1 MTTPA
6 YPRQLL
12 PMPNEAGQ
20 TSTAGNDHHN
30 NKGGILCT
38 YIKKKRKKRSPKDH
52 TVIKCRGIK
61 KHDHDDD
68 QHHHHSHDK
77 DDHKDNKCV
86 IGGDKKKNGD
96 DGNTPTGDELT
107 MFMRAKTVVFKA
119 SGLKPNTRYYP
130 FFNDKFVGPY
140 CSTTDGLQTSNVVTN
155 PIGDVIGNFYIPAS
169 TFLCGNHIFKLVD
182 SVITDSNSNTIPA
195 AGHTKAEAQYT
206 AIGVLKEIQTQ
217 VTEETNNS
225 SGGTVITIP
234 PPPPPCPTAPKPPMV
249 ITYTRTVT
257 TKTVSP
263 TNVKGAPSLG
273 GPFGFNNFNRKGESQ
288 STTTTRTETKTRST
302 TLGAPPN
309 GVNTA
314 TVTYSPWVA
323 GSAKIDPNWKAPTEP
338 YNDPL
343 AQSFYIDSNKYPN
356 GTFVTS
362 IEVFFKKVDQSCPVA
377 LELRNMINGTP
388 GSTILPGGKVVLPGY
403 SISSSANATVA
414 TKFRFDYPIFLQPN
428 TEYCFVL
435 KSTSMGYEAWA
446 SKFGAIDITG
456 QTTTTGSTV
465 VTIPATAPVYSNV
478 NKVQTFQTAGTTSF
492 TVPDGVT
499 SIKVTAIGG
508 GGGGQQ
514 GYGNYSGSGGAGA
527 GGGAGQTI
535 TSTITVTPGQV
546 LSVVVG
552 AGGAGATSTTTGG
565 GYGGTGPNGGP
576 GANGGDSYITGFS
589 TTNATGGVGG
599 SKLAG
604 TGNYDRSK
612 PNGNWLGNG
621 GSWWYGFVGQ
631 NSTKGAGGAGG
642 VINTKGSAGTFGA
655 GGGGGA
661 ASNYSPND
669 YQTNGGNGGA
679 GFISLS
685 YVQTTLVTA
694 GTPET
699 TQVVNTSNIT
709 GGRLI
714 TEQPFGG
721 VLFKSA
727 NDFSWTPDQLEDLKF
742 NLYVAEFNTTTTG
755 NLEFKPQ
762 KNTSLNVYYN
772 TARNLLL
779 SSLTTTA
786 SSGVVNITIPMHAL
800 SNNDYIYIQ
809 HMPSNTIN
817 GIDLQN
823 LVGQFQVA
831 YVDEDNI
838 TITALNS
845 NTATISGSMI
855 SSDETHEINTIPPI
869 MPASLSNSVVTVESN
884 TNNNSPITIP
894 LSPAEALPPIPPTE
908 LGDYSF
914 TVYSNI
920 QANEVMIDYMGTEV
934 AGTGI
939 KEFVKMANGQSTAGS
954 EEPYDANPYLEID
967 KDGSFHSFGE
977 PRLLATPKN
986 ETEHSLELGNDIS
999 TKVKI
1004 NLDSLDKY
1012 VSPVVDINGMSLM
1025 VKTYVIDNQAD
1036 EIDDIEALTGPTL
1049 SDFNDETQN
1058 SEVGAGTGNASAKY
1072 KTAIVQNVD
1081 SALQISIFINANC
1094 PSPAKIDCYIR
1105 TSNDP
1110 TTHMDRPWKW
1120 VSLDGV
1126 FGTPFVNSP
1135 DKNTINE
1142 YYFDYTAAERFNTFD
1157 LKFVMRSTNNSIVP
1171 KIYSVRTMT
1180 IIDNA

>member
-6 YPRQLL
+6 YIKPL
-12 PMPNEAGQ
+12 PPSSIEAGQ

-30 NKGGILCT
+30 NKGGIYHT
-38 YIKKKRKKRSPKDH
+38 HRKIKRKKRGAKDY
-52 TVIKCRGIK
+52 TVIKCNGIK
-61 KHDHDDD
+61 NYDRDDH
-68 QHHHHSHDK
+68 QHHHHSHDRQE
-77 DDHKDNKCV
+77 DDENSNK
-86 IGGDKKKNGD
+86 IGGHDGKRGD
-96 DGNTPTGDELT
+96 DGSTLTGDKLA
-107 MFMRAKTVVFKA
+107 MYMRAKTVVFKA

-140 CSTTDGLQTSNVVTN
+140 CSTTDGLQTSNIVTN
-155 PIGDVIGNFYIPAS
+155 PIGDVVGSFYIPAN
-169 TFLCGNHIFKLVD
+169 TFLSGHHIFKLVD
-182 SVITDSNSNTIPA
+182 RVIVDSNTNTIPA
-195 AGHTKAEAQYT
+195 PGHTEAQAKYT
-206 AIGVLKEIQTQ
+206 AIGVLKQLETQ
-217 VTEETNNS
+217 VTEETSGTSGNNS
-225 SGGTVITIP
+225 TPIIT

-249 ITYTRTVT
+249 ITYTRTVS
-257 TKTVSP
+257 TKVVTP
-263 TNVKGAPSLG
+263 TNIKGGSIVIG
-273 GPFGFNNFNRKGESQ
+273 GPFGGTNKGGSQ
-288 STTTTRTETKTRST
+288 SNITTRTESKTLPST
-302 TLGAPPN
+302 DPAPSN
-309 GVNTA
+309 GVNTN
-314 TVTYSPWVA
+314 TVTYSTWTA
-323 GSAKIDPNWKAPTEP
+323 GPAKIDPNWKAPTEP

-356 GTFVTS
+356 GTFITS

-377 LELRNMINGTP
+377 LELRNMENGTP

-414 TKFRFDYPIFLQPN
+414 TKFRFDHPIFLQPN

-456 QTTTTGSTV
+456 QITTTGSTV
-465 VTIPATAPVYSNV
+465 ITIPATAPVFSNV

-508 GGGGQQ
+508 GGGGQM
-514 GYGNYSGSGGAGA
+514 GWGNYSSSGGAGA

-565 GYGGTGPNGGP
+565 GYGGTGANGGP
-576 GANGGDSYITGFS
+576 GANGGASYITGFS
-589 TTNATGGVGG
+589 TTNATGGIGG
-599 SKLAG
+599 SKLVG

-621 GSWWYGFVGQ
+621 GSWWYGFAGQ
-631 NSTKGAGGAGG
+631 NSTKGEGGAGG
-642 VINTKGSAGTFGA
+642 VVNTKGSAGTFGA

-661 ASNYSPND
+661 ASNYNPND
-669 YQTNGGNGGA
+669 FQTNGGNGGA

-699 TQVVNTSNIT
+699 TQVVTTSNTT

-727 NDFSWTPDQLEDLKF
+727 NDHSWTPDQLEDLKF

-786 SSGVVNITIPMHAL
+786 DSPIVNITIPMHAL

-823 LVGQFQVA
+823 LVGEFQVA

-845 NTATISGSMI
+845 NTATISGAMV
-855 SSDETHEINTIPPI
+855 SSDETHEINTIPPVL
-869 MPASLSNSVVTVESN
+869 PATLSNSVVTVESN
-884 TNNNSPITIP
+884 SGNNSPVTIP

-914 TVYSNI
+914 TVYSNV

-939 KEFVKMANGQSTAGS
+939 REYVKMANGQSTAGS
-954 EEPYDANPYLEID
+954 EVPYDANPYLEID
-967 KDGSFHSFGE
+967 KDGVFHSFDE
-977 PRLLATPKN
+977 PRMLATPKN
-986 ETEHSLELGNDIS
+986 ETENSIELDNDVS

-1004 NLDSLDKY
+1004 NLDSIDKY
-1012 VSPVVDINGMSLM
+1012 VSPIVDINGMSLM
-1025 VKTYVIDNQAD
+1025 VKTYVIDNQGG

-1049 SDFNDETQN
+1049 SDFNDEAQN

-1081 SALQISIFINANC
+1081 SALQMSIFINANC

-1120 VSLDGV
+1120 VPIDGV
-1126 FGTPFVNSP
+1126 FGTPLVNSP

-1142 YYFDYTAAERFNTFD
+1142 YYFDHTADERFNTFD